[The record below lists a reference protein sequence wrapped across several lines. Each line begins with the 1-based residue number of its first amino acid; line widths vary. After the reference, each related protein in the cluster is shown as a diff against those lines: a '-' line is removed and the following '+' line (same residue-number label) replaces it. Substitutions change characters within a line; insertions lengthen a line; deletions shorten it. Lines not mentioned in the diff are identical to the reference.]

1 MRSLHDPSDRS
12 QLVQRIQALRPD
24 SPRHWGKMSA
34 DQMLWHVSDALA
46 LAIGELAVP
55 PTRPPL
61 PQRLLKFM
69 ILNLPWG
76 KNAPTM
82 PQFVAQQNYDF
93 EAERTRCLRLI
104 DRVASMD
111 LDGEWPAHPMLGRM
125 SGSEIS
131 RLHAKHLH
139 HHLTQFGV

>member
-1 MRSLHDPSDRS
+1 MRSLHDTSYRA
-12 QLVQRIQALRPD
+12 QLVQRVQALRPD
-24 SPRHWGKMSA
+24 SLRRWGRMSV
-34 DQMLWHVSDALA
+34 DQMLWHVTDVLALA
-46 LAIGELAVP
+46 LGALSAP
-55 PTRPPL
+55 PAKPL
-61 PQRLLKFM
+61 LPRGLLTFM

-82 PQFVAQQNYDF
+82 PQFVAKQNYDL

-104 DRVASMD
+104 DRVASME
-111 LDGEWPAHPMLGRM
+111 LDAEWPTHPLLGRM

-131 RLHAKHLH
+131 RLQAKHVH

>member
-1 MRSLHDPSDRS
+1 
-12 QLVQRIQALRPD
+12 
-24 SPRHWGKMSA
+24 MSV

-46 LAIGELAVP
+46 LALGELSVP
-55 PTRPPL
+55 PTKPPL
-61 PQRLLKFM
+61 PRGLLKFM

-82 PQFVAQQNYDF
+82 PQFVAKQSYDF
-93 EAERTRCLRLI
+93 EAERTRCLGLI
-104 DRVASMD
+104 DRAASMD
-111 LDGEWPAHPMLGRM
+111 LNSEWPTHPMLGRM
-125 SGSEIS
+125 SGSQVS

>member
-1 MRSLHDPSDRS
+1 MRSLHDASYRS
-12 QLVQRIQALRPD
+12 HVVQRVQTLRPD
-24 SPRHWGKMSA
+24 SERRWGKMTV

-46 LAIGELAVP
+46 NAIGELRVEP
-55 PTRPPL
+55 QKPPL
-61 PQRLLKFM
+61 PRGLLKFM

-82 PQFVAQQNYDF
+82 PVFVPKRNYDF

-104 DRVASMD
+104 DRMASMD
-111 LDGEWPAHPMLGRM
+111 LDGEWPAHPMLGRLT
-125 SGSEIS
+125 GSEIS

>member
-82 PQFVAQQNYDF
+82 PQFVATKNYDF

-104 DRVASMD
+104 DRVAAID
-111 LDGEWPAHPMLGRM
+111 IDGEWPTHPMLGRM
-125 SGSEIS
+125 TGSQVS